1 MSKIFQNYLENSS
14 IKVQNINIDELG
26 LSKVK
31 LLKII
36 GIIDE
41 FLVRLQYNVNI
52 KLWLDS
58 LFIKFTEVLNESF
71 ND

>member
-1 MSKIFQNYLENSS
+1 MTIMKIYFKQKNNQWKTMKKLSKIFQNYLEKRS
-14 IKVQNINIDELG
+14 IKVQNINIDELS

-41 FLVRLQYNVNI
+41 FLVN
-52 KLWLDS
+52 
-58 LFIKFTEVLNESF
+58 
-71 ND
+71 

>member
-1 MSKIFQNYLENSS
+1 MKELSKIFQNYLENSS
-14 IKVQNINIDELG
+14 IKVQNINIDELS

-58 LFIKFTEVLNESF
+58 FIY
-71 ND
+71 